1 MSFTYYFCD
10 WFHDFEDEPCRI
22 YSEVGDDLYE
32 TRKGDVFKDGRTTRV
47 SAADL
52 ERDPKA
58 PLADQPYLPREEI
71 LEEVNS
77 YEEFHM
83 EEISAAEFERVWRS
97 AG

>member
-22 YSEVGDDLYE
+22 YSEVGEDLYE
-32 TRKGDVFKDGRTTRV
+32 TRRVDVFKDGRTNKG
-47 SAADL
+47 SIEDL
-52 ERDPKA
+52 ERDPLA
-58 PLADQPYLPREEI
+58 VADQPYLPRDEM
-71 LEEVNS
+71 LKVTNS
-77 YEEFHM
+77 SEEFHM